1 MQLKQEA
8 GSWVNPDIRKCW
20 KVLVLFGWQSESQ
33 ELEPGARAMM
43 QKLEQWWVGLAWVG
57 TQTQGLFGRSW
68 SHGED
73 ESLVKIFSKVD
84 QGISTLASPFLS
96 LWIFYQCPP
105 SAEPNQ
111 WVRKPGNHSLENSAS
126 SRTEQKRGCAG
137 KGSERKL
144 GNDKH
149 RWGQCWLVSHK
160 EITT

>member
-20 KVLVLFGWQSESQ
+20 KVLVLFGWQSESE
-33 ELEPGARAMM
+33 ELEPGAGAMLW
-43 QKLEQWWVGLAWVG
+43 KLEQWWVGLAWVG

-73 ESLVKIFSKVD
+73 ESLAKIFSKVD
-84 QGISTLASPFLS
+84 QGISSLASPILS

-111 WVRKPGNHSLENSAS
+111 TQLVRKPGNHSLKTQLPLGQ
-126 SRTEQKRGCAG
+126 SRREDVQG
-137 KGSERKL
+137 KDLKGNWEMTSTDEGSV
-144 GNDKH
+144 G
-149 RWGQCWLVSHK
+149 
-160 EITT
+160 